1 MTRTLYLIAFR
12 RQLLLLYN
20 TNYNFRSLANLTAH
34 KRSYCIDK
42 YDDVTHVFNNKTN
55 VTAANLKTVIV
66 EGETVNTVT
75 PADTEDLENYSPSLG
90 TISFYC

>member
-1 MTRTLYLIAFR
+1 M
-12 RQLLLLYN
+12 
-20 TNYNFRSLANLTAH
+20 
-34 KRSYCIDK
+34 
-42 YDDVTHVFNNKTN
+42 THVFNNKTN

-90 TISFYC
+90 TNITLPLTYFERLRNVSWNY